1 MINNKILKKVVLL
14 SLITVSIV
22 YASKL
27 VELNNRGSEIQYH
40 EMDTQELQMKVEEL
54 SQNSELPF
62 EMGLELIKRWTTEN

>member
-14 SLITVSIV
+14 SLITMSIV

-27 VELNNRGSEIQYH
+27 VELNNRGPAIHYH
-40 EMDTQELQMKVEEL
+40 EMDTQELQVKVEEL

-62 EMGLELIKRWTTEN
+62 EMGLELIKRWSTAK